1 MRRMAGPL
9 SIDNTTVDSVAAAVT
24 RTGAAAA
31 LGLGVGLAVALA
43 AMGFVEALDWLN
55 DRLLVSPYARARFSG
70 SDATLALI
78 TLAGPALVGL
88 LVGLLGAT
96 LPHRRGLTPAD
107 AVLAAQTGEP
117 LPKQRHSA
125 ISTLAALLS
134 LGCGASV
141 GQYGPLVWMGAA
153 MGGQAT
159 RLGIR
164 GRDGRAIAIGCGV
177 AAAIAAAF
185 SAPIAGLVF
194 AHEVVLRHYS
204 MRAFAPVAIAA
215 ACGHVVATTVFHR
228 QPLFLV
234 SFEHV
239 GQWWEYGLF
248 GLLGLLSA
256 GIAWALVSGVLG
268 AGRLAARLHAPSY
281 TRPMLAGLAVGLMA
295 LALPE
300 TLGTGRETLRFA
312 TIGGAFTAGELAAL
326 VVAKIG
332 LTALC
337 LGFGFIGGVFSPAL
351 LIGSLWGAL
360 FGMGAA
366 AASPVPLSG
375 VEPYAICGMM
385 AVASAVI
392 GAPLAT
398 ILIVFELTRSYDLT
412 IAAMV
417 SVVLS
422 NLAAHRLFGRSMFDR
437 QLQGRGF
444 DLSVGRDKALL
455 SRRPLRAFVSQDY
468 VAAAPGE
475 TAAGLRARMAE
486 RDRGE
491 AMLVD
496 ADGNWLGIVRLAR
509 VLAAPGETPVGALAE
524 PGVALAGEASLW
536 EAMEGLRGYVG
547 EAAAVVSAEG
557 RLLGVAPE
565 SAVIAGALDTTA
577 ELRREEN
584 AGA

>member
-1 MRRMAGPL
+1 
-9 SIDNTTVDSVAAAVT
+9 
-24 RTGAAAA
+24 
-31 LGLGVGLAVALA
+31 LAVALA
-43 AMGFVEALDWLN
+43 AMGVVELLDWLN
-55 DRLLVSPYARARFSG
+55 DRLLVAPYARARFAG
-70 SDATLALI
+70 SDATLALV
-78 TLAGPALVGL
+78 TVAGPVLVGL
-88 LVGLLGAT
+88 LVGLLGTT

-107 AVLAAQTGEP
+107 AVLAAQTGEAP
-117 LPKQRHSA
+117 PKLRHSA
-125 ISTLAALLS
+125 VSTLAALLS

-153 MGGQAT
+153 IGT
-159 RLGIR
+159 LSVRLGVR

-239 GQWWEYGLF
+239 RQWWEYGLF
-248 GLLGLLSA
+248 GMLGLFSA
-256 GIAWALVSGVLG
+256 AVAWALVSGILG
-268 AGRLAARLHAPSY
+268 AGRLAARLHAPSPV
-281 TRPMLAGLAVGLMA
+281 RPMLAGLGVGLMA

-300 TLGTGRETLRFA
+300 TLGTGREVLRFA
-312 TIGGAFTAGELAAL
+312 TIDGAFTAGELAAL
-326 VVAKIG
+326 MLAKIG

-360 FGMGAA
+360 FGMGVGAVA
-366 AASPVPLSG
+366 PVPLSG

-417 SVVLS
+417 AVVLS
-422 NLAAHRLFGRSMFDR
+422 NLAAHRLFGRSLFDR

-444 DLSVGRDKALL
+444 DLSLGRDKALL
-455 SRRPLRAFVSQDY
+455 SHRPLRAFVSQDY

-475 TAAGLRARMAE
+475 TASALRARLAE

-496 ADGNWLGIVRLAR
+496 ADGRWLGVVRLAR
-509 VLAAPGETPVGALAE
+509 VLAAPGEAPVSTLAE

-536 EAMEGLRGYVG
+536 EALEGLRGYVG

-577 ELRREEN
+577 DLRREEN